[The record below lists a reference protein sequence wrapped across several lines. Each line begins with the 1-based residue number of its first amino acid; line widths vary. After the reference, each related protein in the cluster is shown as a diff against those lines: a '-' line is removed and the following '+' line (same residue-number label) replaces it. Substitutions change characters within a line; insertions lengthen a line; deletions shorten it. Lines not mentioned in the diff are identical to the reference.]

1 MVTTTLGCGA
11 VDSAPN
17 AALVDAGMDLPSS
30 IMAPANWRGSSG
42 DECPRSARSPARLAD
57 DASGLGR
64 IVGSA
69 PPSTLVQ
76 VTGALAISA
85 AFVAAAANTT
95 GVVAIG
101 SPTSTSGAVCPSD
114 AAVAVMRSTQTL
126 DSGTHAS
133 ASTPPDATTAAVS
146 AESCG
151 LITVSTQVSD
161 ASSKSFA
168 MSASAGAME
177 VSAITTSCSLSRHPD
192 SAAANSGF
200 RWPPT
205 QRNTPDADDADDRER
220 GDDGKYERAP
230 RLLRRGLDGM
240 TPHGH
245 SKPDGTVSPS
255 NPCAERVPPFR
266 GRVHSA

>member
-85 AFVAAAANTT
+85 ALVAAAANTT

-101 SPTSTSGAVCPSD
+101 SPTSTSGAVCPSE

-133 ASTPPDATTAAVS
+133 ASAPPEATTAAVS

-151 LITVSTQVSD
+151 LIIVSTQVSE

-177 VSAITTSCSLSRHPD
+177 VSAITTSCSRSRHPD

-200 RWPPT
+200 R
-205 QRNTPDADDADDRER
+205 
-220 GDDGKYERAP
+220 
-230 RLLRRGLDGM
+230 
-240 TPHGH
+240 
-245 SKPDGTVSPS
+245 
-255 NPCAERVPPFR
+255 
-266 GRVHSA
+266 

>member
-1 MVTTTLGCGA
+1 
-11 VDSAPN
+11 
-17 AALVDAGMDLPSS
+17 
-30 IMAPANWRGSSG
+30 MAPANWRGSSG

-101 SPTSTSGAVCPSD
+101 SPTSTSGAVWPSD

-133 ASTPPDATTAAVS
+133 ASTPPEATTAAVS

-177 VSAITTSCSLSRHPD
+177 VSAIDDEVLALEASRF
-192 SAAANSGF
+192 GGGE
-200 RWPPT
+200 
-205 QRNTPDADDADDRER
+205 QRVQVTADPEEDPGCDDADDRER

-230 RLLRRGLDGM
+230 RLLRRGLDGV

-245 SKPDGTVSPS
+245 SKPDGAVAPS